1 MDFSLIG
8 LTLAISFLFFFYV
21 RKLFFSAKKQSKNV
35 PEPAGAWPIIGHLHL
50 LNGPQMPH
58 KIFGQMAEK
67 YGPIFRLKLGVN
79 QVVIVSDHKIAKECF
94 TTNDRAFANRP
105 KSIASEILGYNYAM
119 FGLGPYGPYWR
130 EIRKIV
136 TTEFL
141 SARRIEM
148 LKHVREFEVRSA
160 VKETYE
166 YWLKNNT
173 TSNNLNGAVKIEM
186 KEWFGNLIMNTMVK
200 LLFGVQYTD
209 KEDEERSKAHIAIR
223 RFFELLGVSVVAD
236 FLPYLRWLDIGGH
249 EKIMKA
255 TAKEIDFIVEDWL
268 AEHRRKRKLRGN
280 NCGDEEDFMDVML
293 SICEDKNLH
302 GFDADAI
309 IKATCMAL
317 QTAGTDTTIVTLI
330 WTLSL
335 LLNNYEALKKAQDEL
350 DTHIGK
356 NRRVQESDI
365 KNLVYLQAIVK
376 ESLRLYPAAPLIL
389 PHESIEDCVVSGY
402 DIPKGTRLLVNIW
415 KLHYD
420 PEIWPNPHEFK
431 PERFLTT
438 HKDVDVRGNHFE
450 LIPFGSGRRM
460 CPGVSLALQVLQYV
474 VAVLLQG
481 FDIKRPSDEAIDMSE
496 SFGLTI
502 LKASPLEVHLT
513 PRLDSNLYYE

>member
-1 MDFSLIG
+1 MDFSLIA
-8 LTLAISFLFFFYV
+8 LTLAISFLSFFYL
-21 RKLFFSAKKQSKNV
+21 RKLFFAVHTQNRGV
-35 PEPAGAWPIIGHLHL
+35 PEPTGAWPIIGHLHL
-50 LNGPQMPH
+50 LNGSQMPH

-67 YGPIFRLKLGVN
+67 YGHIFQLKLGVN

-136 TTEFL
+136 TIEFL
-141 SARRIEM
+141 SARRIKM
-148 LKHVREFEVRSA
+148 LKHVREFEVKLA
-160 VKETYE
+160 VRETYE
-166 YWLKNNT
+166 YWLKNN
-173 TSNNLNGAVKIEM
+173 SSSNLNGAVKMEM

-200 LLFGVQYTD
+200 MLFGVQYTD
-209 KEDEERSKAHIAIR
+209 KEDEERSKAQKAIR
-223 RFFELLGVSVVAD
+223 RFLELFGVFVVAD

-249 EKIMKA
+249 EKAMKE
-255 TAKEIDFIVEDWL
+255 TAKEMDFIIEDWL
-268 AEHRRKRKLRGN
+268 AEHKRKRKLRGN
-280 NCGDEEDFMDVML
+280 KCGDEDDFMDVML
-293 SICEDKNLH
+293 SICEDKDLH
-302 GFDADAI
+302 GFDADTI
-309 IKATCMAL
+309 IKATCVVML
-317 QTAGTDTTIVTLI
+317 LAGVDTTVVTLT

-335 LLNNYEALKKAQDEL
+335 LLNNYQSLKKAKDEL

-356 NRRVQESDI
+356 NRCVQESDI
-365 KNLVYLQAIVK
+365 KNLIYLQAIVK
-376 ESLRLYPAAPLIL
+376 ESFRLYPATPLSL

-402 DIPKGTRLLVNIW
+402 NILKGTRLVLNIS

-431 PERFLTT
+431 PESFLTT

-460 CPGVSLALQVLQYV
+460 CPGVSLALQVVQYV
-474 VAVLLQG
+474 LAVLLQG
-481 FDIKRPSDEAIDMSE
+481 FEIKRPSDEAIDMSE

-513 PRLDSNLYYE
+513 PRLNSYLYYE

>member
-1 MDFSLIG
+1 
-8 LTLAISFLFFFYV
+8 
-21 RKLFFSAKKQSKNV
+21 
-35 PEPAGAWPIIGHLHL
+35 
-50 LNGPQMPH
+50 
-58 KIFGQMAEK
+58 
-67 YGPIFRLKLGVN
+67 
-79 QVVIVSDHKIAKECF
+79 
-94 TTNDRAFANRP
+94 
-105 KSIASEILGYNYAM
+105 
-119 FGLGPYGPYWR
+119 
-130 EIRKIV
+130 
-136 TTEFL
+136 
-141 SARRIEM
+141 M
-148 LKHVREFEVRSA
+148 LKHVREFEVKSA

-166 YWLKNNT
+166 YWLK
-173 TSNNLNGAVKIEM
+173 NNLNGAVKIEM

-200 LLFGVQYTD
+200 LLFGVQYTGN
-209 KEDEERSKAHIAIR
+209 EDEERSKAHKAIR
-223 RFFELLGVSVVAD
+223 RLFELLGAFVVAD

-249 EKIMKA
+249 EKAMKE
-255 TAKEIDFIVEDWL
+255 TAKEIDFIVEYWL

-330 WTLSL
+330 WIFSL
-335 LLNNYEALKKAQDEL
+335 LLNNHEALKKAQDEL

-356 NRRVQESDI
+356 NRWVQESDI
-365 KNLVYLQAIVK
+365 KNL
-376 ESLRLYPAAPLIL
+376 ESLRLYSPGPLLL

-402 DIPKGTRLLVNIW
+402 DIPKGTRLLVNVW
-415 KLHYD
+415 KLHND
-420 PEIWPNPHEFK
+420 PKIWPNPHEFK

-450 LIPFGSGRRM
+450 LIPFGTGRRIF
-460 CPGVSLALQVLQYV
+460 PGILFALQVVQYV
-474 VAVLLQG
+474 LAILLQG

-502 LKASPLEVHLT
+502 LKVSPLEVHLT

>member
-1 MDFSLIG
+1 
-8 LTLAISFLFFFYV
+8 
-21 RKLFFSAKKQSKNV
+21 
-35 PEPAGAWPIIGHLHL
+35 
-50 LNGPQMPH
+50 
-58 KIFGQMAEK
+58 MAEK
-67 YGPIFRLKLGVN
+67 YGPIFRLKLGIN
-79 QVVIVSDHKIAKECF
+79 QVVIVSDPKIAKECF

-136 TTEFL
+136 TIEFL

-148 LKHVREFEVRSA
+148 FSHIREFEVKSA
-160 VKETYE
+160 IKEIYNNWVKNQGST
-166 YWLKNNT
+166 
-173 TSNNLNGAVKIEM
+173 NLNGAVKLNM

-209 KEDEERSKAHIAIR
+209 KEDEERSRAHKAIR
-223 RFFELLGVSVVAD
+223 RVFELLGAFVVAD

-249 EKIMKA
+249 EKAMKE
-255 TAKEIDFIVEDWL
+255 TAKEIDSIVEDWL

-280 NCGDEEDFMDVML
+280 YKYGDEKDFMDVML
-293 SICEDKNLH
+293 SICEDKDH
-302 GFDADAI
+302 PGFDADTI
-309 IKATCMAL
+309 IKATSMAL
-317 QTAGTDTTIVTLI
+317 QSAGTDTTIVTLT

-335 LLNNYEALKKAQDEL
+335 LLNNYKALKRAQDEL
-350 DTHIGK
+350 DTHVGK
-356 NRRVQESDI
+356 NRWVQESDI
-365 KNLVYLQAIVK
+365 KNLVYLQAIVS
-376 ESLRLYPAAPLIL
+376 ESLRLYPAAPLLL

-415 KLHYD
+415 KYHYD
-420 PEIWPNPHEFK
+420 PQIWPNPHEFE

-438 HKDVDVRGNHFE
+438 HKDIDIRGNHFE

-460 CPGVSLALQVLQYV
+460 CPGVSLGLQVIQYV
-474 VAVLLQG
+474 LAVLLQG
-481 FDIKRPSDEAIDMSE
+481 FEIKRPSDEPIDMSE

-502 LKASPLEVHLT
+502 LKASPLEVHFT
-513 PRLDSNLYYE
+513 PRLDSNLYK